1 MRPMQELHSATLR
14 AVAMTWVTKAPESS
28 TPAASTSRRTTSSTW
43 AVLPFFLGLPL
54 MATIFINFPSIIWFP
69 PVVPPL

>member
-1 MRPMQELHSATLR
+1 MQGWTFAPGWN
-14 AVAMTWVTKAPESS
+14 TWNS

-69 PVVPPL
+69 LVVPPL